1 MKRGTATN
9 WGRIAAGTALLC
21 AAAWGQGVPTRE
33 YIYLGD
39 RLVAVE
45 SVSGTPVA
53 PVLGAVTP
61 ANSTVTPDVETTYTI
76 TMSDA
81 NGWQN
86 LQSIEM
92 LTAIKTAF
100 GHQSCYAL
108 YRPVDD
114 TVALAVDAGTGWGAP
129 TAMGTTELSNG
140 QCRIVLSG
148 SSAQRSGTTVTL
160 NLRIAYKAVFAG
172 AFKIFVRGTDAEGLT
187 TTGGFLE
194 TTAVTVAGNLAPQAV
209 YASVTPT
216 SGPNTTLQVKFDD
229 PNGWQNQRSIF
240 LAIEDAPYALTP
252 APGCFM
258 TYVRAKGEIWLSS
271 DAGTWQNTTPVT
283 QGAGM
288 AENSRCKV
296 TGSGFTAVGSGNQ
309 LTLTIPL
316 EFKTAHAGQRKVWV
330 NVHDIGGLDPTGTPH
345 GTAAYPGWVVANNM
359 MVNGTAVNGFYV
371 HFSASPGIGGVYPM
385 NMTLT
390 PSGNSTPVQNFE
402 LEFTDPDGYQNL
414 TTLGSLTAITV
425 WGHQSCYVVYT
436 PQNNLLY
443 LTDGS
448 WPMWQAARTLPLAAD
463 YSNDQCTLHAGSSY
477 TGVGTSLKLNL
488 SVSFKKEYAGTFGWY
503 LFGQDEQG
511 NTAGWAEKTKVTVA
525 GNVTPATTVAST
537 STANGS
543 ATTLTVTFRD
553 DNGAKNLRSLFFAVA
568 NAAEL
573 APGPA
578 CRMTYV
584 RGFDQLW
591 LSTDGAGW
599 NSGAALFGGTTGMW
613 AENSACK
620 VSQFVRTIDEGAK
633 TISITVYLEFKSGY
647 AGTKKIYATPHDIG
661 GANPGGA
668 ALGTAAYPA
677 YQEFGQYVVSFAPV
691 TVTVSPSSAA
701 MVAGG
706 QMTFTSSAPNA
717 VWTLEGVNLNW
728 VTVSNTGVVSVAVPP
743 GNPSVF
749 QVKAT
754 VGGVTGSA
762 TVYAYFAPMN
772 DTTHVSP
779 VSGVGSRSQFLFWR
793 PNSDASN
800 PATQFEYMLYNATET
815 SAANACY
822 MVFAYGALYLANDE
836 GTAFVSSMTLRNG
849 QAMTN
854 PPATTESIGNT
865 QCTAHKQFGYTY
877 TGQFDTFWNVDV
889 EFKPVFSGD
898 RHIFVRSGNTTE
910 PSGEAYKRIGSW
922 RVP

>member
-1 MKRGTATN
+1 
-9 WGRIAAGTALLC
+9 
-21 AAAWGQGVPTRE
+21 
-33 YIYLGD
+33 
-39 RLVAVE
+39 
-45 SVSGTPVA
+45 
-53 PVLGAVTP
+53 
-61 ANSTVTPDVETTYTI
+61 
-76 TMSDA
+76 
-81 NGWQN
+81 
-86 LQSIEM
+86 
-92 LTAIKTAF
+92 
-100 GHQSCYAL
+100 
-108 YRPVDD
+108 
-114 TVALAVDAGTGWGAP
+114 
-129 TAMGTTELSNG
+129 LSNG
-140 QCRIVLSG
+140 QCRIVLGG

-160 NLRIAYKAVFAG
+160 HLRIAYKAVFAG

-194 TTAVTVAGNLAPQAV
+194 ATAVTVAGNLAPQAV
-209 YASVTPT
+209 YAVVTPT

-252 APGCFM
+252 APSCFL

-316 EFKTAHAGQRKVWV
+316 EFKAAHAGQRKVWV

-359 MVNGTAVNGFYV
+359 MVNGTAVNGYYV
-371 HFSASPGIGGVYPM
+371 HFAASPGIGGVTPM

-390 PSGNSTPVQNFE
+390 PNGNSTPVQSFE
-402 LEFTDPDGYQNL
+402 LEFTDPDGYQDL
-414 TTLGSLTAITV
+414 ATVSSYTGITV
-425 WGHQSCYVVYT
+425 WGHPSCYVLYSRAS
-436 PQNNLLY
+436 NLLY

-448 WPMWQAARTLPLAAD
+448 SANWQAARSLPLGAD
-463 YSNDQCTLHAGSSY
+463 YSNDQCTLHAGSSF
-477 TGVGTSLKLNL
+477 TGAGTSLKLNL
-488 SVSFKKEYAGTFGWY
+488 AVSFKKEYAGTFGWY
-503 LFGQDEQG
+503 LYAQDTQG
-511 NTAGWAEKTKVTVA
+511 NTAPWAEKTKVTVA
-525 GNVTPATTVAST
+525 GNVTPATLAASA
-537 STANGS
+537 SGS
-543 ATTLTVTFRD
+543 SGTATTLTVTFKD
-553 DNGAKNLRSLFFAVA
+553 DNGAKNLRSMFFAVA

-573 APGPA
+573 APGPS
-578 CRMTYV
+578 CRMTYI
-584 RGFDQLW
+584 RGADELW

-599 NSGAALFGGTTGMW
+599 NAAGALKGTIGGTW
-613 AENSACK
+613 VENSACK
-620 VSQFVRTIDEGAK
+620 VSQFVRVIDEGAK
-633 TISITVYLEFKSGY
+633 TISITVHLEFKSAY
-647 AGTKKIYATPHDIG
+647 EGTKKIYATPHDIG

-668 ALGTAAYPA
+668 PFGSAAYPG
-677 YQEFGQYVVSFAPV
+677 YQEFGQYVVSFAPAS
-691 TVTVSPSSAA
+691 VTVSPSSAA

-706 QMTFTSSAPNA
+706 SAATFTASAANA
-717 VWTLEGVNLNW
+717 VWTLDPAVSW
-728 VTVSNTGVVSVAVPP
+728 ATVSSAGVVSLTGVPP
-743 GNPSVF
+743 ANPSVI

-754 VGGVTGSA
+754 VSGVTGAA
-762 TVYAYFAPMN
+762 TIYAYFAPMN

-779 VSGVGSRSQFLFWR
+779 VSGVGNRSQFLFWR

-800 PATQFEYMLYNATET
+800 PATQFEYMLYHSTSA

-822 MVFAYGALYLANDE
+822 MVFAFGSLYLSNDA
-836 GTAFVSSMTLRNG
+836 GTDFVASMTLRNG

-854 PPATTESIGNT
+854 PPATTESMGNT
-865 QCTAHKQFGYTY
+865 QCTVHKQYGYTY
-877 TGQFDTFWNVDV
+877 TAQFDTFWNVDV